1 MENYSCK
8 IKSLIVKDISN
19 VENLCRAVV
28 VATELQRLELLLL
41 PTVESNS
48 SDYIPILSLRKQQNL
63 EVLKLEGSFERRLVC
78 LRLPNPKRA
87 RLQILRRL
95 VCLQLINPET
105 VQLRIITL
113 RNLTMRYVETEQLFR
128 SLSSYSR
135 LEQLT
140 FDDLRCCDRDC
151 LPVVDLRKHHHLRD
165 LQLKKL
171 SVEGLLIPNQQ
182 DTAMRV
188 LRLYSVKMTHNDIQ
202 SLYVS
207 LPSSSALENLGLIN
221 LSCSDH
227 SDRDCLLPVLN
238 LQKHHNL
245 EKLILE
251 KLSVECLLIPNQQD
265 TEMRT
270 LRLDS
275 VKMTH
280 HDIQSLCV
288 SLSSWSALEHLWLNN
303 LSCSDHS
310 DRDCLLP
317 VLDLQKHPNL
327 EILSLE
333 KLSIEGL
340 LIPHQQDTA
349 VRGLWLD
356 SVTMT
361 HHDIQSLCVSLS
373 SWSALEYLEL
383 INLSCS
389 DHSDRDCLLPMLDL
403 QKHHNLKDLRRKNLS
418 VEGLLT
424 PIQQETAMHTL
435 WLDNVTMTH
444 HDIQSL
450 CVSLSSWS
458 ALEHLWLNNLSC
470 SDHSDRDC
478 PLPVLDLQ
486 KHHNL
491 EKLIL
496 EKLSVECLLIP
507 NQQDTEMRTLWL
519 DSVTMTHHDIQ
530 SLCASLSSWSA
541 LENLRLIN
549 LSCSDHSDRD
559 CLLPVLDLQK
569 HHNLEDLRLEKLSVE
584 CLLIPNQQDTAMR
597 GLWLHSVTMTH
608 HDIQSLCVSLSS
620 WSALE
625 NLGLINLSCSD
636 HNDRCWIYRNIP
648 T

>member
-1 MENYSCK
+1 MHA
-8 IKSLIVKDISN
+8 LWLDN
-19 VENLCRAVV
+19 V
-28 VATELQRLELLLL
+28 T
-41 PTVESNS
+41 
-48 SDYIPILSLRKQQNL
+48 
-63 EVLKLEGSFERRLVC
+63 
-78 LRLPNPKRA
+78 
-87 RLQILRRL
+87 
-95 VCLQLINPET
+95 
-105 VQLRIITL
+105 
-113 RNLTMRYVETEQLFR
+113 
-128 SLSSYSR
+128 
-135 LEQLT
+135 
-140 FDDLRCCDRDC
+140 
-151 LPVVDLRKHHHLRD
+151 
-165 LQLKKL
+165 
-171 SVEGLLIPNQQ
+171 
-182 DTAMRV
+182 
-188 LRLYSVKMTHNDIQ
+188 MTHHDIQ
-202 SLYVS
+202 SLCES
-207 LPSSSALENLGLIN
+207 LSSWSALEHLWLNN

-270 LRLDS
+270 LWLDS
-275 VKMTH
+275 VTMTH
-280 HDIQSLCV
+280 HDIQSLCA
-288 SLSSWSALEHLWLNN
+288 SLSSWSALENLRLIN

-310 DRDCLLP
+310 DRDCPLP
-317 VLDLQKHPNL
+317 VLDLQKHHNL
-327 EILSLE
+327 EDLRLE
-333 KLSIEGL
+333 KLSVECL
-340 LIPHQQDTA
+340 LIPNQQDTA
-349 VRGLWLD
+349 MRGLWLD

-373 SWSALEYLEL
+373 SWSALENLEL

-491 EKLIL
+491 EDLRL

-507 NQQDTEMRTLWL
+507 NQQDTELRTLWL

-530 SLCASLSSWSA
+530 SLCVSLSSWSA

-569 HHNLEDLRLEKLSVE
+569 HHKLKELTLEKLCIE
-584 CLLIPNQQDTAMR
+584 GLLIPHQQDTEMR
-597 GLWLHSVTMTH
+597 TLWLDSVTMTH

-625 NLGLINLSCSD
+625 NLRLINLSCSD
-636 HNDRCWIYRNIP
+636 HNDRDCLLPVLDLQKHPNLEILSLEKLSIEGLLIP
-648 T
+648 H

>member
-1 MENYSCK
+1 MTRGIKNIESYTFSHKTFQELFAALWLAVNYRDQKTNLYQRVTTTDSVLEYSILIQFLCGLCPEALTEFWPYIVEDIIEKDESIREWRTANTIDKMQDDDVQCRLQNLLLKCTQEASNCNDLKSDHINYISDIVIAKNISAENIKLLSNIMENYSCK

-113 RNLTMRYVETEQLFR
+113 RNLTMRYVETEQLFK

-188 LRLYSVKMTHNDIQ
+188 LRLHSVKMTHNDIQ

-288 SLSSWSALEHLWLNN
+288 SLSS
-303 LSCSDHS
+303 
-310 DRDCLLP
+310 
-317 VLDLQKHPNL
+317 
-327 EILSLE
+327 
-333 KLSIEGL
+333 
-340 LIPHQQDTA
+340 
-349 VRGLWLD
+349 
-356 SVTMT
+356 
-361 HHDIQSLCVSLS
+361 
-373 SWSALEYLEL
+373 
-383 INLSCS
+383 
-389 DHSDRDCLLPMLDL
+389 
-403 QKHHNLKDLRRKNLS
+403 
-418 VEGLLT
+418 
-424 PIQQETAMHTL
+424 
-435 WLDNVTMTH
+435 
-444 HDIQSL
+444 
-450 CVSLSSWS
+450 
-458 ALEHLWLNNLSC
+458 
-470 SDHSDRDC
+470 
-478 PLPVLDLQ
+478 
-486 KHHNL
+486 
-491 EKLIL
+491 
-496 EKLSVECLLIP
+496 
-507 NQQDTEMRTLWL
+507 
-519 DSVTMTHHDIQ
+519 
-530 SLCASLSSWSA
+530 
-541 LENLRLIN
+541 
-549 LSCSDHSDRD
+549 
-559 CLLPVLDLQK
+559 
-569 HHNLEDLRLEKLSVE
+569 
-584 CLLIPNQQDTAMR
+584 
-597 GLWLHSVTMTH
+597 
-608 HDIQSLCVSLSS
+608 
-620 WSALE
+620 
-625 NLGLINLSCSD
+625 
-636 HNDRCWIYRNIP
+636 
-648 T
+648 